1 VTAISKRDRLLI
13 AVVLVLTAVAAVTRY
28 VSGTPEIIAFI
39 VAAVALAGQAW
50 IVSNAT
56 EDVGKVVGPAIT
68 GTLQSTV
75 GNLPEFFV
83 VIFAL
88 QAGDT
93 VVAQTAILGSIFT
106 NALFLLGLVLIAG
119 SLKAPDGRM
128 KFSPRLPND
137 TATLLLV
144 ASFIIVLL
152 GLAHSSGDAASH
164 HEQTIGI
171 VGAALLLVVYAVW
184 LHQYLTGSGLPAGA
198 EAEAEGAPRGGFG
211 AVVVPVALLVGAGL
225 ASAFT
230 SDWFVHALEPTIHQL
245 HISQAFAG
253 LVIVAIAGNAVE
265 HAVGIVLAL
274 RQQNDLAISVVK
286 SSVAQVAAFMYP
298 ALVLISLALKTQL
311 TFQLAPVY
319 IGALI
324 VTAILIWQIT
334 GDGEA
339 TPFEGAALIATFVA
353 LATVAAF
360 EN

>member
-1 VTAISKRDRLLI
+1 VSAVSERDWRLI
-13 AVVLVLTAVAAVTRY
+13 GAVALLTALAALTRY
-28 VSGTPEIIAFI
+28 LSGITQILAFI

-56 EDVGKVVGPAIT
+56 EDLGRHVGPAIT

-75 GNLPEFFV
+75 GNLPELFV

-106 NALFLLGLVLIAG
+106 NALFLLGLVLVAG
-119 SLKAPDGRM
+119 SLKAPGHKM
-128 KFSPRLPND
+128 VFSARLPND

-152 GLAHSSGDAASH
+152 GLAHSAGDAASQH
-164 HEQTIGI
+164 ARTISI
-171 VGAALLLVVYAVW
+171 VGAGLLLVVYAVW
-184 LHQYLTGSGLPAGA
+184 LHQYLSTQVRASDQSAGSGESAL
-198 EAEAEGAPRGGFG
+198 
-211 AVVVPVALLVGAGL
+211 VPVVLMVGAGV

-265 HAVGIVLAL
+265 HAVAVVLAL
-274 RQQNDLAISVVK
+274 RRQNDLAISVVK

-311 TFQLAPVY
+311 SFELAPVY

-324 VTAILIWQIT
+324 GTAILVWQIT

-339 TPFEGAALIATFVA
+339 TPFEGVALIATFVA

-360 EN
+360 EH